1 MKFRYRRQ
9 WLQFCINN
17 ISGCV
22 CVSLEQ
28 SLLGNTVKEI
38 LLPFFMLKIQDICS
52 DVYCNES
59 VVMLTLN
66 RCRNKHCAC
75 CPGSRSS
82 YTPESSGL
90 SLSKECSCC
99 INKGPFLLSKHS
111 PCVTSTKW
119 WLKIS
124 SISFCG
130 MAPLLWVSWTFHL
143 PPRCP
148 QDNTWSRTFFLSSHT
163 P

>member
-1 MKFRYRRQ
+1 M
-9 WLQFCINN
+9 
-17 ISGCV
+17 

-99 INKGPFLLSKHS
+99 INKGPFCFLNIHPVLHPPNDDLKFHPFLFVEWLHCFECPGHFISLRVAHRIILDPGLS
-111 PCVTSTKW
+111 
-119 WLKIS
+119 
-124 SISFCG
+124 F
-130 MAPLLWVSWTFHL
+130 F
-143 PPRCP
+143 PPIPHKVLVAQLCLTLC
-148 QDNTWSRTFFLSSHT
+148 DSVDWGL
-163 P
+163 

>member
-1 MKFRYRRQ
+1 MCVFPFNKVFWATLWKKFCYRFLM
-9 WLQFCINN
+9 LQ
-17 ISGCV
+17 
-22 CVSLEQ
+22 
-28 SLLGNTVKEI
+28 
-38 LLPFFMLKIQDICS
+38 IQDICS

-90 SLSKECSCC
+90 SLSKECSFC
-99 INKGPFLLSKHS
+99 ISKGPFCFLNIH
-111 PCVTSTKW
+111 PVAVTSTEW

-124 SISFCG
+124 SISLCG
-130 MAPLLWVSWTFHL
+130 MDPLIWLWVSWTFHL
-143 PPRCP
+143 PWRCP
-148 QDNTWSRTFFLSSHT
+148 QDNTCSRTYFLSFLPYSIKC
-163 P
+163 